1 MSMVI
6 CRRMRI
12 TEVLTGDRDFEREGF
27 TILL

>member
-6 CRRMRI
+6 CRRMKI
-12 TEVLTGDRDFEREGF
+12 TEVLKGDRDFEREGF